1 MREAEL
7 GMWGLHKNMLST
19 QNSDYERRTIVTE
32 TTTNFIRHHKWNFW
46 HLGQH
51 PRLALVSKVHV
62 STLALTLFSQ
72 LGIRQRLW
80 CLLLVLALP
89 GCVLGRFPQSRFSS
103 PSVANGK
110 IQDFAN
116 GGLCSFPLLHIP
128 MQGFSDSHPLQE
140 NAWVLLS
147 GLEFHRRE

>member
-103 PSVANGK
+103 PSVASGK
-110 IQDFAN
+110 LQDLEN
-116 GGLCSFPLLHIP
+116 EGLCSFFLPAYPQARILRFISP
-128 MQGFSDSHPLQE
+128 AG
-140 NAWVLLS
+140 
-147 GLEFHRRE
+147 